1 MSTEKVL
8 KLVEQLLEE
17 EELDGVHLEDSDAIR
32 TGLQGEFGEWY
43 CDIEVLPLSE
53 HISVLGILS
62 YMMWE
67 VAPEHRATAY
77 QLINRINSES
87 VLVGN
92 FEMDE
97 ADGQVRYRTSL
108 PFEDSAEVTLQGLR
122 HLVLLNWT
130 VVDHHMPLFTACLVD
145 GEALDAAWDS
155 WISAMGEEGEDGEDG
170 EEE

>member
-1 MSTEKVL
+1 MSTQNVL
-8 KLVEQLLEE
+8 TLVEQLLEE
-17 EELDGVHLEDSDAIR
+17 EELDGVRLEDSDAIR

-67 VAPEHRATAY
+67 VAPEHHAAAF

-108 PFEDSAEVTLQGLR
+108 PFEDSAEVTLQSLR

-145 GEALDAAWDS
+145 GDALDVAWDG
-155 WISAMGEEGEDGEDG
+155 WISAMGDDGDDEGG